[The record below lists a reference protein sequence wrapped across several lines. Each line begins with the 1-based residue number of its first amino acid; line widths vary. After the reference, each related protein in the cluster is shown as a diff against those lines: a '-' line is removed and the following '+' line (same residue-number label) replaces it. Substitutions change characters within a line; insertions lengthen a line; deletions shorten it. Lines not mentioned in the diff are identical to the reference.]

1 MNLILSKLNLKILCN
16 NSPVHNIQKSPVHKV
31 VLSEKQNQKKLMG
44 AVEKKIAKGQKKKR
58 VQER

>member
-16 NSPVHNIQKSPVHKV
+16 NSPVHNIQKNPVHKV